1 MLGSQGQKEFWIHLQ
16 THAFSLAPCLRK
28 LKNYIPKIKWN
39 NLSRMCL
46 DRPSQHYVRVV
57 HHCIIYSDQTCQL
70 SPILCET
77 HAITPPKLDKLSGKC
92 LRFLPHSHQLYIY
105 NIIWYEFIYIP
116 FYEIFV
122 QITSKRFGTTYYR
135 PVTGHKQSK
144 ATTGWWVPT
153 SHKAL
158 VLMRA
163 PYRTRLLKC
172 PPVVGAG
179 FEPRSSDRE
188 FDPLTTR
195 LTWYVIIEQE
205 VAPLQISR
213 NSPTLALASL
223 TVTQLSPLT
232 SEHRRLRDRRDFA
245 LDLVGVPEE

>member
-1 MLGSQGQKEFWIHLQ
+1 M
-16 THAFSLAPCLRK
+16 TRLANSHPFC
-28 LKNYIPKIKWN
+28 
-39 NLSRMCL
+39 
-46 DRPSQHYVRVV
+46 VRLTPLPHQNWTSWVGNAWV
-57 HHCIIYSDQTCQL
+57 FC
-70 SPILCET
+70 PILT
-77 HAITPPKLDKLSGKC
+77 SFIYL
-92 LRFLPHSHQLYIY
+92 Y

-116 FYEIFV
+116 LYEIFV